1 MLTSKQRARLRA
13 MANSLDTI
21 YQVGK
26 GGIEEKIIQG
36 VSDALE
42 ARELIKLRVLD
53 NAAYSA
59 REAAEALAQ
68 ATGAD
73 IVSVIGSRFV
83 LYRASENNKMIIL

>member
-21 YQVGK
+21 FQVGK
-26 GGIEEKIIQG
+26 GGIEASLIKGI
-36 VSDALE
+36 SDALE

-59 REAAEALAQ
+59 REAANTIAA

-73 IVSVIGSRFV
+73 VVSVIGSRFV
-83 LYRASENNKMIIL
+83 LYRPSENNKTIIL

>member
-21 YQVGK
+21 FQVGK
-26 GGIEEKIIQG
+26 GGIEASLVKG

-59 REAAEALAQ
+59 REAADALSA

-73 IVSVIGSRFV
+73 VVSVIGSRFV
-83 LYRASENNKMIIL
+83 LYRPSENNKTIIL

>member
-21 YQVGK
+21 FQVGK
-26 GGIEEKIIQG
+26 GGIEASLVKG

-42 ARELIKLRVLD
+42 SRELIKLRVLD

-59 REAAEALAQ
+59 REAADALAE
-68 ATGAD
+68 ATDAD
-73 IVSVIGSRFV
+73 VVSVIGSRFV
-83 LYRASENNKMIIL
+83 LYRPSENNKTIIL

>member
-21 YQVGK
+21 FQVGK
-26 GGIEEKIIQG
+26 GGIEASLVKGI
-36 VSDALE
+36 SDALE

-53 NAAYSA
+53 NAAYGA
-59 REAAEALAQ
+59 REAADALAA

-73 IVSVIGSRFV
+73 VVSVIGSRFV
-83 LYRASENNKMIIL
+83 LYRPSENNKTIIL

>member
-13 MANSLDTI
+13 MANALDTI
-21 YQVGK
+21 FQVGK
-26 GGIEEKIIQG
+26 GGIEDALVKG

-59 REAAEALAQ
+59 REAADALAQ
-68 ATGAD
+68 STGAD
-73 IVSVIGSRFV
+73 VVSVIGSRFV
-83 LYRASENNKMIIL
+83 LYRPSENNKTIIL

>member
-1 MLTSKQRARLRA
+1 MLTGKQRARLRA
-13 MANSLDTI
+13 MANTLDTI
-21 YQVGK
+21 FQIGK
-26 GGIEEKIIQG
+26 GGIEEPLIKG

-59 REAAEALAQ
+59 REAADSLAA

-73 IVSVIGSRFV
+73 VVSVIGSRFV
-83 LYRASENNKMIIL
+83 LYRPSENNKTIIL

>member
-21 YQVGK
+21 FQVGK
-26 GGIEEKIIQG
+26 GGIEASLIKGI
-36 VSDALE
+36 SDALE

-59 REAAEALAQ
+59 REAADALAA

-73 IVSVIGSRFV
+73 VVSVIGSRFV
-83 LYRASENNKMIIL
+83 LYRPSENNKTIIL